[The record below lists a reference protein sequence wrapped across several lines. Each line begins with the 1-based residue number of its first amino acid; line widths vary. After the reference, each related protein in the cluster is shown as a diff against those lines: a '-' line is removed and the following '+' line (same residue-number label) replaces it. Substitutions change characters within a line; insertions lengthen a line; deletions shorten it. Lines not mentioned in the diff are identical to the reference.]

1 MTGQSPMVCALE
13 RLVDELGP
21 EGAREALATSLDALT
36 NLEHA
41 ALGYQWEGVWAR
53 PGQLAPVGEWL
64 VWMFLTSRGW
74 GKSLAA
80 ANAIVDMVERGEVRC
95 IGMAAQ
101 NEEKTYDVNV
111 LGLIEASPPR
121 FVPEWIDGE
130 SKLVWPNG
138 AVAYAFT
145 PEQPANI
152 RSKNL
157 DLAWMSE
164 LQSWP
169 AKTREEAYMNFSF
182 ATRKG
187 RARMVIDATPKR
199 GHPILLRLLTAA
211 EQDPVTYRTVTGSMR
226 ENYAHLAPAAVKK
239 LIAEYAGTTAGEE
252 ELEGKMSR
260 ETAEGVTV
268 EPHIIANVR
277 RPMPPAFRRRIVSID
292 PSESADGDAV
302 GLLRLGLGLDGRA
315 YVVAN
320 HSAKMG
326 AVTWGTLAV
335 DFYMSD
341 RCDCLVLER
350 NAGGDMTVETIRA
363 QIGKRD
369 ISVVVLAKDERPPP
383 HNPGII
389 YVRSVLAARSKSV
402 RATAAT
408 TAYEK
413 GNVLHVDGGAGIREL
428 ESTLTTWVAGTT
440 NRSPGDLDALVHGL
454 VDLLN
459 LSTERVDTKT
469 AFTGILNVSQALQ
482 AKSPAPKASRPSLA
496 SLLRMPP
503 GGGRI

>member
-1 MTGQSPMVCALE
+1 MTSEQSPMVLMLE

-21 EGAREALATSLDALT
+21 DGAREALAKSHESLT
-36 NLEHA
+36 NLELA
-41 ALGYQWEGVWAR
+41 GLGHQWEGVWAR
-53 PGQLAPVGEWL
+53 PNQLAPAGDWMVWL
-64 VWMFLTSRGW
+64 LLAARGW
-74 GKSLAA
+74 GKSATVSPC
-80 ANAIVDMVERGEVRC
+80 IIDMIQRGKVRC

-138 AVAYAFT
+138 AVAYAYT

-169 AKTREEAYMNFSF
+169 VKTREEAYMNFGF

-187 RARMVIDATPKR
+187 QALSIIDATPKR
-199 GHPILLRLLTAA
+199 GHPILLRILKAA
-211 EQDPVTYRTVTGSMR
+211 EQEPETYRTVTGSMR
-226 ENYAHLAPAAVKK
+226 ENYAHLTPGAVRK
-239 LIAEYAGTTAGEE
+239 LIAEYAGTTAGDE

-260 ETAEGVTV
+260 ETSEAVTV
-268 EPHIIANVR
+268 EPAIIAGVR
-277 RPMPPAFRRRIVSID
+277 HPMPVAFRRRVVSID
-292 PSESADGDAV
+292 PSESVDGDAV
-302 GLLRLGLGLDGRA
+302 GLVRLGLGVDDRA
-315 YVVAN
+315 YVVGD

-335 DFYMSD
+335 DFYMAD
-341 RCDCLVLER
+341 RCDCMVLER

-363 QIGKRD
+363 QVGKRD
-369 ISVVVLAKDERPPP
+369 ISVVVLGKDERPPG
-383 HNPGII
+383 HNPKTIH
-389 YVRSVLAARSKSV
+389 VRSVHARQSKSV

-408 TAYEK
+408 MAYEK
-413 GNVLHVDGGAGIREL
+413 GLVRHADGVSFDSL
-428 ESTLTTWVAGTT
+428 ENTLTTWVAGTT
-440 NRSPGDLDALVHGL
+440 RRSPGDLDALVHGL
-454 VDLLN
+454 VELLN
-459 LSTERVDTKT
+459 LSTERVDPKSS
-469 AFTGILNVSQALQ
+469 FTGIVQVSKALQ
-482 AKSPAPKASRPSLA
+482 APRRSLNMA
-496 SLLRMPP
+496 ALLGGGG

>member
-1 MTGQSPMVCALE
+1 MIGTEQSPMVRMLE

-21 EGAREALATSLDALT
+21 NAARAALAKSHESLS
-36 NLEHA
+36 NLELA
-41 ALGYQWEGVWAR
+41 GLAYQWEGVWAR
-53 PGQLAPVGEWL
+53 PNQVEPVGEWL
-64 VWMFLTSRGW
+64 VWLILTARGW
-74 GKSLAA
+74 GKTTALLSC
-80 ANAIVDMVERGEVRC
+80 IVRMVQRGEVRC

-101 NEEKTYDVNV
+101 NEVKTYDVNV
-111 LGLIEASPPR
+111 LGLIDASPPG

-130 SKLVWPNG
+130 MKLVWPNG
-138 AVAYAFT
+138 AVAYAYT

-169 AKTREEAYMNFSF
+169 AKTREEAYLNFSF

-187 RARMVIDATPKR
+187 KARMVIDATPKR
-199 GHPILLRLLTAA
+199 GHPILLRLLKAA
-211 EQDPVTYRTVTGSMR
+211 EQDPATYRTVTGSMR
-226 ENYAHLAPAAVKK
+226 ENYAHLAPAAVRK
-239 LIAEYAGTTAGEE
+239 LIAEYAGTTAGDE

-268 EPHIIANVR
+268 EPHIIEGVR

-302 GLLRLGLGLDGRA
+302 GLLRMGLALDDRA

-350 NAGGDMTVETIRA
+350 NAGGDMTIETIRA

-413 GNVLHVDGGAGIREL
+413 GNVLHVAGGAGMGEL

-440 NRSPGDLDALVHGL
+440 SRSPGDLDALVHGL

-459 LSTERVDTKT
+459 LATERVDHSKGVAGIMT
-469 AFTGILNVSQALQ
+469 AQRELMKPSRGAALT
-482 AKSPAPKASRPSLA
+482 SMLVGPR
-496 SLLRMPP
+496 
-503 GGGRI
+503 GRGRTI